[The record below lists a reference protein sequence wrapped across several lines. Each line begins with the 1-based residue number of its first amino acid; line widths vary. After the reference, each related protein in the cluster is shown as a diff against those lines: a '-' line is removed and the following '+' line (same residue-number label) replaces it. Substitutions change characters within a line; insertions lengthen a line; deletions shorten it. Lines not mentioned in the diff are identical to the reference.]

1 MEENKMKTEESTQS
15 RKKNEEGKS
24 KQGKYEK

>member
-1 MEENKMKTEESTQS
+1 MEENKKKTEVSTQS
-15 RKKNEEGKS
+15 RKKNEESKG